1 MDSGTVTSYL
11 LARQI
16 TTPRVRVARAD
27 AKCPHIAARA
37 ADLQIHPG
45 PGGPSESNHPASLR
59 AGREMLMD
67 ANNAAVGGAGEDDGL
82 PFIARVASTVPVNL
96 DRRGHAV

>member
-16 TTPRVRVARAD
+16 TTPRLSVARAD

-37 ADLQIHPG
+37 ADLQIHPDRG
-45 PGGPSESNHPASLR
+45 VPGESNHAASLR

-82 PFIARVASTVPVNL
+82 PFIARVAGTAPVNL